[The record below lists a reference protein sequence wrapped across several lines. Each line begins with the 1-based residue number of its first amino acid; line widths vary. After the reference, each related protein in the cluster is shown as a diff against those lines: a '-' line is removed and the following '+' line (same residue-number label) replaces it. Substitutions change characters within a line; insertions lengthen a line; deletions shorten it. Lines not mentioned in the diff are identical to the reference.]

1 MASEPVQV
9 SPRAAT
15 AELSATRD
23 GVDVW
28 LAFYN
33 EIDDPA
39 LLDRFRGLLSAEE
52 RQQEAR
58 FHFADDRKRYRVT
71 RALVRTALSR
81 YAPVAPL
88 DWSFA
93 TNAYGRPHIAE
104 AHGDAAEISFNLSH
118 TRGLI
123 ALAVTRGQA
132 VGIDVEN
139 LAVREV
145 STGIADRFF
154 AQAEV
159 DELATT
165 PPSRQQDRF
174 FEYWTFKESYIKARG
189 MGLSIPLDQFS
200 FHFPHEAA
208 VQLAVQA
215 ELGDDAAR
223 WNFAQYRPTPD
234 YLLAL
239 CVECTDR
246 QRTRPQVTVRKVVPT
261 VAQHDVDLPV
271 LKATL

>member
-1 MASEPVQV
+1 MSTDLAASG
-9 SPRAAT
+9 
-15 AELSATRD
+15 D

-28 LAFYN
+28 LAFYD
-33 EIDDPA
+33 EIDDTA
-39 LLDRFRGLLSAEE
+39 LLERFSTLLSVEE
-52 RQQEAR
+52 RRQEAR

-71 RALVRTALSR
+71 RALLRTTLSR
-81 YAPVAPL
+81 YAPVAPEG
-88 DWSFA
+88 WSFA
-93 TNAYGRPHIAE
+93 TNAYGRPHIAS
-104 AHGDAAEISFNLSH
+104 AHGDVADISFNLSH

-154 AQAEV
+154 SPIEV
-159 DELATT
+159 EELAAT
-165 PPSRQQDRF
+165 PPPRQQDRF

-189 MGLSIPLDQFS
+189 MGLSIPLDKFS
-200 FHFPHEAA
+200 FRFPHEAA
-208 VQLAVQA
+208 VQFAVHP

-223 WNFAQYRPTPD
+223 WNFAQYRPAPD

-239 CVECTDR
+239 CVERGDPR
-246 QRTRPQVTVRKVVPT
+246 RARPQVKLRKVVPT
-261 VAQHDVDLPV
+261 AAQQDIDLAV
-271 LKATL
+271 LKTTL